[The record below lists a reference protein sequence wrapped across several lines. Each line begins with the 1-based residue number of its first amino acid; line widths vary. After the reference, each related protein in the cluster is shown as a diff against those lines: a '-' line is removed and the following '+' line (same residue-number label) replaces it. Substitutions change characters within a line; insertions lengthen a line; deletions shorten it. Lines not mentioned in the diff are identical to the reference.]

1 MSRND
6 ALAHVSKP
14 NSTTGSATTA
24 LRISSVTAIVLLI
37 AGPGVMLVF
46 WANYSGSNPRGY
58 PYYLASTWGD
68 GLFLTTAAASLVAH
82 AVMIMERAHT
92 PLRALIRSLCI
103 ASLGAW
109 LGMVGGAL
117 TQFEWLMNSDIRTN
131 WTLPSPHTFNAA
143 GLYHAAYLM
152 SMCGLFAGLGLLTLQ
167 RALLARG
174 TDATST
180 PGARL
185 SYQIAWFGLSGY
197 GCLHA
202 YDNSYLDLH
211 TWSGV
216 AWLCAIL
223 TAIST
228 LFTIACRLLNLRRR
242 SHDTTRGL
250 PLTSDVVDA
259 GSGVLLGIFTSIC
272 IVAII
277 DRQAQEFPY
286 DAVLYALV
294 LIGLKKYN
302 AKGNTALI
310 RELVTSFSFGAL
322 IGALFGFADSF
333 ISTCI
338 TAFALI
344 GIPVALR
351 PHIYGDKHAES
362 RSAYGLLPTF
372 AFHQLFGYCRQYG
385 IDYGELLTMFDD
397 FIAAPIIFLLTS
409 HLTSIFRNNVISA
422 DERGTEMPPP
432 DEMHRIKNRFWI
444 SFVAGILSVI
454 AMLLR
459 FQLIRVSFTIP
470 ALADLGLPYLLLFCG
485 CLITVRAVL
494 MHLGGKAR
502 IILGTLFIIAL
513 YCLGA
518 MFISDLRSPLLR
530 DWRTWL
536 ALLPVLG
543 SGAFVANGVG
553 SNAVLLAGG
562 VRTRLWWVVTA
573 VTFLGSCLLFMCT
586 CVPTVADGV
595 EYAPSF
601 LSPLSGLIGG
611 YALVLVIAR
620 ISGQLLVIAY
630 SMSPASPEEIVL
642 RDSGRTGINQDSLL
656 ASSMV
661 LTLALLPMHILTD
674 IDYLPRTIVGLIVI
688 FAIILRAFN
697 AIDFALRNN
706 YMHLLG
712 DNATKELFDSAKS
725 SSVSPN
731 STESANSQQ
740 RALKAHLERQAWLT
754 WFTCFPWLAIILC
767 LPYIKEYME
776 SSPSDHGDNKS
787 SQRKRTTFAQNMYN
801 RYLLEFSVFKGEHSL
816 SADRD
821 LGLTSARRQ
830 HPWIVDLMLYR

>member
-1 MSRND
+1 MSRNA
-6 ALAHVSKP
+6 ALAHIS
-14 NSTTGSATTA
+14 NSNPATA
-24 LRISSVTAIVLLI
+24 QVPMAVRISSATAILLLI

-46 WANYSGSNPRGY
+46 WANYSGTSPREY
-58 PYYLASTWGD
+58 PYYLAATWGD
-68 GLFLTTAAASLVAH
+68 GLFLTAAAASLVAH
-82 AVMIMERAHT
+82 AVIITERAHT
-92 PLRALIRSLCI
+92 PLPALVRALCI
-103 ASLGAW
+103 ASIGAW
-109 LGMVGGAL
+109 LGMLGGAL
-117 TQFEWLMNSDIRTN
+117 TQFEWLMNSNIQTN

-152 SMCGLFAGLGLLTLQ
+152 TMCGLFAGLGLLTLQ
-167 RALLARG
+167 RTVMTRG
-174 TDATST
+174 TDAIST
-180 PGARL
+180 PGARF
-185 SYQIAWFGLSGY
+185 SYQITWFGMSGY
-197 GCLHA
+197 ACLHV
-202 YDNSYLDLH
+202 YDNSHLNLH

-216 AWLCAIL
+216 AWLCVVL

-228 LFTIACRLLNLRRR
+228 LFTIACRLLNFRRR

-250 PLTSDVVDA
+250 PLTSDAVDA

-272 IVAII
+272 IVAIA
-277 DRQAQEFPY
+277 DRQSPEFLY
-286 DAVLYALV
+286 DAALYALV
-294 LIGLKKYN
+294 LIGLKKYK
-302 AKGNTALI
+302 AKGSTALI
-310 RELVTSFSFGAL
+310 HQLVISFSFGAL
-322 IGALFGFADSF
+322 IGTLVGFADSAT
-333 ISTCI
+333 STVF
-338 TAFALI
+338 TALALI
-344 GIPVALR
+344 GIPFTLR
-351 PHIYGDKHAES
+351 PHIYGDKHADS
-362 RSAYGLLPTF
+362 RSAYGLLPAF
-372 AFHQLFGYCRQYG
+372 AFYQLAVYFRNCN
-385 IDYGELLTMFDD
+385 IEYGELLTMFGD

-409 HLTSIFRNNVISA
+409 HLTAIFRNNVISA

-432 DEMHRIKNRFWI
+432 EEMHRIKNRFWI

-470 ALADLGLPYLLLFCG
+470 AFANLGLPYLLLFCG

-494 MHLGGKAR
+494 KKLDGKAR
-502 IILGTLFIIAL
+502 IILGALLILAL

-530 DWRTWL
+530 DWRTWF

-601 LSPLSGLIGG
+601 LSPLSGLVGG
-611 YALVLVIAR
+611 YALVLVMAR
-620 ISGQLLVIAY
+620 ISGRLLAIAY
-630 SMSPASPEEIVL
+630 STSPASPEEIVL
-642 RDSGRTGINQDSLL
+642 RDSGITGINQDSLL

-661 LTLALLPMHILTD
+661 LTLALLPMHIMAD
-674 IDYLPRTIVGLIVI
+674 IDYFPRVAVGLIVTLT
-688 FAIILRAFN
+688 IILRAFT

-712 DNATKELFDSAKS
+712 DNATKDLFESARS
-725 SSVSPN
+725 SSASTG
-731 STESANSQQ
+731 STESANNQQ

-754 WFTCFPWLAIILC
+754 WFTCFPWIAIILWG
-767 LPYIKEYME
+767 PYVKKYMR
-776 SSPSDHGDNKS
+776 SSPSGRIDKAS
-787 SQRKRTTFAQNMYN
+787 PQRKHADFAQDMYN
-801 RYLLEFSVFKGEHSL
+801 RYLLEFSVLKGKHSL

-821 LGLTSARRQ
+821 LGLASARRQ
-830 HPWIVDLMLYR
+830 RPWIVDLMLYR